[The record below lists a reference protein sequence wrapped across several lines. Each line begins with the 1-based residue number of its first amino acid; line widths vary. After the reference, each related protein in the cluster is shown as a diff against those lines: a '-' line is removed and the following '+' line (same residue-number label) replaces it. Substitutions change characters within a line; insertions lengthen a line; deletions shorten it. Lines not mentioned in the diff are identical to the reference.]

1 MTRKCEA
8 CGTTK
13 NLGPSLGGVLLCRD
27 HYHDISIQVEQ
38 LRSEGKQ
45 VNVAG
50 MARQMFREQY
60 STGNYILRDIPK
72 ELWDNAKQRAFDDGV
87 SLREIVLTAV
97 EKYLD
102 KEGDQIKMRRGPRGS
117 PL

>member
-1 MTRKCEA
+1 MRQCAA

-27 HYHDISIQVEQ
+27 HYHDISAQVDQ
-38 LRSEGKQ
+38 LRAEGKQ

-50 MARQMFREQY
+50 IARQMFREQF

-72 ELWDNAKQRAFDDGV
+72 ELWDAAKERAFKDGV
-87 SLREIVLTAV
+87 SLRELILTATQT
-97 EKYLD
+97 YLD
-102 KEGDQIKMRRGPRGS
+102 K
-117 PL
+117 

>member
-13 NLGPSLGGVLLCRD
+13 NLNGTLGGVLLCRD
-27 HYHDISIQVEQ
+27 HYADISAQVEQ
-38 LRSEGKQ
+38 LRADGKQ

-50 MARQMFREQY
+50 MARQMFREEF

-72 ELWDNAKQRAFDDGV
+72 ELWDAVKQKAFEQGISIREFMLNAAQAQ
-87 SLREIVLTAV
+87 
-97 EKYLD
+97 LD
-102 KEGDQIKMRRGPRGS
+102 K
-117 PL
+117 

>member
-1 MTRKCEA
+1 MRKCEA

-13 NLGPSLGGVLLCRD
+13 NIGPSLGGVLLCRD
-27 HYHDISIQVEQ
+27 HYNDISAQVEQ
-38 LRSEGKQ
+38 IRAEGKQ

-72 ELWDNAKQRAFDDGV
+72 ELWDAVKQKAFEQGV
-87 SLREIVLTAV
+87 SIREFMLNAAQTQ
-97 EKYLD
+97 LD
-102 KEGDQIKMRRGPRGS
+102 K
-117 PL
+117 

>member
-1 MTRKCEA
+1 MTTRQCAA

-27 HYHDISIQVEQ
+27 HYNDISAQVEQ
-38 LRSEGKQ
+38 LRAEGKQ

-50 MARQMFREQY
+50 IARQMFREEF

-72 ELWDNAKQRAFDDGV
+72 ELWDAAKHKAVDNGI
-87 SLREIVLTAV
+87 SLRELVLTAV
-97 EKYLD
+97 QAYID
-102 KEGDQIKMRRGPRGS
+102 K
-117 PL
+117 

>member
-1 MTRKCEA
+1 MARQCAA

-27 HYHDISIQVEQ
+27 HYQDISAQVEQ
-38 LRSEGKQ
+38 LRAEGKQ

-50 MARQMFREQY
+50 IARQMFREQY

-72 ELWDNAKQRAFDDGV
+72 DLWDKAKHQAIDDGV
-87 SLREIVLTAV
+87 SLREIVLTALQD
-97 EKYLD
+97 YLG
-102 KEGDQIKMRRGPRGS
+102 K
-117 PL
+117 

>member
-1 MTRKCEA
+1 MTRQCAA

-27 HYHDISIQVEQ
+27 HYNDISAQVEQ
-38 LRSEGKQ
+38 IRAEGKQ

-50 MARQMFREQY
+50 IARQMFREQY

-72 ELWDNAKQRAFDDGV
+72 ELWDAAKQKAFKDGI
-87 SLREIVLTAV
+87 SLRELVLNAV
-97 EKYLD
+97 EAHLTK
-102 KEGDQIKMRRGPRGS
+102 
-117 PL
+117 

>member
-1 MTRKCEA
+1 MNRQCAA

-13 NLGPSLGGVLLCRD
+13 NVGISLGGVLLCRD
-27 HYHDISIQVEQ
+27 HYQDISAQVEQ

-50 MARQMFREQY
+50 IARQMFREEF

-72 ELWDNAKQRAFDDGV
+72 ELWDTAKHKAFDEGI
-87 SLREIVLTAV
+87 SLRELVLTAV
-97 EKYLD
+97 QQYLEK
-102 KEGDQIKMRRGPRGS
+102 K
-117 PL
+117 

>member
-1 MTRKCEA
+1 MTRQCAA

-27 HYHDISIQVEQ
+27 HYQDISAQVEQ
-38 LRSEGKQ
+38 LRAEGKQ

-50 MARQMFREQY
+50 IARQMFREQY

-72 ELWDNAKQRAFDDGV
+72 DLWDKAKHQAIDDGV
-87 SLREIVLTAV
+87 SLREIVLTALQD
-97 EKYLD
+97 YLG
-102 KEGDQIKMRRGPRGS
+102 K
-117 PL
+117 